1 MRKHTF
7 TSTFL
12 PNLGE
17 VTWPFSLCEMTLLD
31 KIIRIICAKRLGHHR
46 QSVKYCS
53 SGGVDGGDD
62 NDDDDDDG
70 GGGGAAESERGG
82 SGTDLQNASEQWKFS
97 SKERLGGK
105 PL

>member
-1 MRKHTF
+1 M
-7 TSTFL
+7 
-12 PNLGE
+12 
-17 VTWPFSLCEMTLLD
+17 
-31 KIIRIICAKRLGHHR
+31 
-46 QSVKYCS
+46 
-53 SGGVDGGDD
+53 DGGDD